1 MVQMTYVEAIKNA
14 IQVEMRTDE
23 SVFMVGQDIRGA
35 IYPHTKG
42 LVEEFGEDRIV
53 DTPMSEFGM
62 FGTGFGAALT
72 GEYRPIVDFMFGACS
87 FCAGETLM
95 VQLGQQYFLHG
106 SQTPV
111 PMVVMGACGTGKR
124 LANDHSYIPRAEIL
138 HRPGLKYVFP
148 STPADA
154 KGLMASAIRDNNPVF
169 FFYHYDLLMDR
180 GEVPEGHHYVPLGVS
195 EVKREGTDITVLAN
209 GLMYKHAMQIAEKL
223 DGEISIEVVDPR
235 SFEPF
240 DSETLMKSLEKTN
253 HLVIADEDHARCGFA
268 AEVMAQV
275 FEQGFDLLDAPIERV
290 CIENMPIPGGY
301 MEPTVVP
308 TPEKIEAAI
317 RRVLA

>member
-1 MVQMTYVEAIKNA
+1 MVQMTYVDAIKSA
-14 IQVEMRTDE
+14 IEEEMRADD

-35 IYPHTKG
+35 VYPHTVG
-42 LVEEFGEDRIV
+42 LVDEFGEDRIV

-62 FGTGFGAALT
+62 FGTGFGSALA
-72 GEYRPIVDFMFGACS
+72 GYRPIVDFMFGACT
-87 FCAGETLM
+87 FAAGEQLM
-95 VQLGQQYFLHG
+95 IQLGQQYFLHG

-111 PMVVMGACGTGKR
+111 PMVIMAACGTGKR
-124 LANDHSYIPRAEIL
+124 LANDHAYIPRAELL

-169 FFYHYDLLMDR
+169 LYYHYDLLMDQ
-180 GEVPEGHHYVPLGVS
+180 GEVPEGQYYVPLGQS
-195 EVKREGTDITVLAN
+195 EVKREGSDITVLAN
-209 GLMYKHAMQIAEKL
+209 GLMFKHAMEIAEKL
-223 DGEISIEVVDPR
+223 DGEISVEVVDPR

-253 HLVIADEDHARCGFA
+253 HLVIVDEDHAKCGFA

-275 FEQGFDLLDAPIERV
+275 FEQGFDLLDAPVERV
-290 CIENMPIPGGY
+290 CIDNVPIPGGF
-301 MEPTVVP
+301 MEPVVVP